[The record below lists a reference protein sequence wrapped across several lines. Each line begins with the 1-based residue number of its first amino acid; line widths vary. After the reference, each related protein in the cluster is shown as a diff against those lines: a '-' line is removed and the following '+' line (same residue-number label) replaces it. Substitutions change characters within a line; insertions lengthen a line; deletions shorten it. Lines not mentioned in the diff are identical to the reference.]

1 MSGNAYPAVPGGP
14 KRTPGLALA
23 RKNQKLIA
31 EHTGWPEGALQAC
44 WELEGR
50 FPGWHVD
57 WMHENTIKGFERPAG
72 FRALRDGR
80 HRVTRLDPDAGK
92 LAVLIEQTPD
102 EHCYEM
108 DELCLFCV
116 GEIPLHSTG

>member
-72 FRALRDGR
+72 FRALHTGI
-80 HRVTRLDPDAGK
+80 HELTAF
-92 LAVLIEQTPD
+92 AATT
-102 EHCYEM
+102 
-108 DELCLFCV
+108 DELEPLMDVPEHDYSYTGCRWCLDRV
-116 GEIPLHSTG
+116 DERIRRAGL